1 MTDQTHALPERALAF
16 ATNAHAG
23 QVRKYD
29 GAPYISHPI
38 EVAEIVGTVTDD
50 PVTLA
55 AAFLHDVVEDCDV
68 SIARIRDEFG
78 PDTAQVVWHLTGI
91 STKADGNRK
100 TRVAIDRGHY
110 AKGCARA
117 QTVKVA
123 DIISNLSTIVERDPD
138 FARTYLVEK
147 HQLLA
152 VLKKA
157 HPTLLARA
165 DDIID
170 RSVAQLRAQGVLV
183 HLK

>member
-50 PVTLA
+50 PVAIA

-68 SIARIRDEFG
+68 SVERIRDEFG
-78 PDTAQVVWHLTGI
+78 ADTAQVVWHLTGI

-138 FARTYLVEK
+138 FARTYLAEK
-147 HQLLA
+147 HHLLA
-152 VLKKA
+152 VLTRA

-165 DDIID
+165 HAIITC
-170 RSVAQLRAQGVLV
+170 SVAELRARGLDVDL
-183 HLK
+183 